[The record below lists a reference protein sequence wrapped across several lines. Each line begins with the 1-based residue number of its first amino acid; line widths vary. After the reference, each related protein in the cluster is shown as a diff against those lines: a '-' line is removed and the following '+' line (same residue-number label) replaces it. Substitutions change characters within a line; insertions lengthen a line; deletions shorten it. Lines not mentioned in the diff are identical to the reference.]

1 MENTSAPLSFFDRF
15 AYAIKAAFI
24 IFLMILLLV
33 PTFNI
38 GSLVEERHQL
48 REGAAAAIART
59 WGGEQSILL
68 PQLSIPYQTTG
79 SAAHDRTFTLN
90 PRSVK
95 VDGNVKPSE
104 LKRGIYTVTV
114 YDTKLQISGSFSLAD
129 LKKADEAPSAIFL
142 DKAKLLLN
150 IEDIGGVYSQPKIT
164 WNGQPLATEPNV
176 TGIETT
182 AAPANTTEEIH
193 ASAGNEGI
201 VEISIPAGA
210 MKEDVNA
217 FSIDMDL
224 KGSTALNF
232 VPTSKNTEVNLQ
244 STWESPNFYGD
255 IPPHTREVSKSGFTA
270 KWIVQ
275 NMNWNPLKP
284 MSFHVNTK
292 QFGVKLIT
300 PVDVYQQSAR
310 AIKYA
315 FLIIGIT
322 FFLYYFVEI
331 AQRRTVHPIQ
341 YGLIGIALSVFYILL
356 LSLSEHTSFLLAYI
370 IASAMTIGLIVLY
383 TSAVL
388 TRRIG
393 LTIGGL
399 LALFYTFIYVIISAE
414 DYALLMGSFG
424 LFFTLAGIMYYSRKI
439 NWSRT
444 QPAPGNV

>member
-1 MENTSAPLSFFDRF
+1 MENSSAPLSFFDRF

-24 IFLMILLLV
+24 FFLMIILLV

-38 GSLVEERHQL
+38 GSLVDERNQL
-48 REGAAAAIART
+48 RQGAAAEIART
-59 WGGEQSILL
+59 WGGEQRVLL
-68 PQLSIPYQTTG
+68 PQLSIPYQTRD
-79 SAAHDRTFTLN
+79 SIVHDHVFSLN

-114 YDTKLQISGSFSLAD
+114 YDTKMQISGSFSLSD
-129 LKKADEAPSAIFL
+129 LKKSDDSPSAIFL
-142 DKAKLLLN
+142 EKTKLYLSL
-150 IEDIGGVYSQPKIT
+150 EDIGGIYSQPKIT
-164 WNGQPLATEPNV
+164 WNGQPLTTEPNV
-176 TGIETT
+176 SGEATSAKEHIDEYR
-182 AAPANTTEEIH
+182 P
-193 ASAGNEGI
+193 AGNPGI
-201 VEISIPAGA
+201 VEIAVPAA
-210 MKEDVNA
+210 NLTEDVNT
-217 FSIDMDL
+217 FTIDMDL
-224 KGSTALNF
+224 KGSTALSF
-232 VPTSKNTEVNLQ
+232 LPTSKNTEVSLQ
-244 STWESPNFYGD
+244 STWDSPNFYGD
-255 IPPHTREVSKSGFTA
+255 IPPHSREVSKSGFTA

-284 MSFHVNTK
+284 MSFNMNTK

-356 LSLSEHTSFLLAYI
+356 LSLSEHTTFLIAYI
-370 IASAMTIGLIVLY
+370 TASAMTIGLIVLY
-383 TSAVL
+383 TCAVL

-393 LTIGGL
+393 FTIGGL

-444 QPAPGNV
+444 QPAAVNA